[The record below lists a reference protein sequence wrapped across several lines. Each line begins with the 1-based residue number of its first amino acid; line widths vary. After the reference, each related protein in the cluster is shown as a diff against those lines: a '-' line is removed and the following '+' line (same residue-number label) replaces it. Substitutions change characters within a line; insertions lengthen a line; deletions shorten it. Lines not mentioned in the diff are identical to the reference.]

1 MKKLSF
7 CSKFLRRRSPLAALC
22 VLLAPLA
29 GCQSSESP
37 AASAA
42 PRLLHPAVSV
52 SAASAP
58 AAPPPLDHP
67 VAAPPSDPALESAT
81 PAPPAELDAPAAPQD
96 AALDDLELR
105 EMDAGPSELA
115 QRFNAEALREHDRD
129 LRIIRRGNPDLPE
142 VALTF
147 DDGPHPEFL
156 PRLLD
161 KLRELNVHATFFV
174 VGEKVAD
181 APDMAA
187 RIVQDGHEIANHT
200 FHHLNLTTIP
210 LPFIESEIKSNNDMI
225 YQACGVRPKFFRPP
239 GGRADEDV
247 YRIAR
252 DEKLTTVMWT
262 DDPADFSSPGPE
274 VIEGRLLGHI
284 RPGAVI
290 LLHSGIEQTLAILP
304 DFVAQ
309 LRRGGYRFVTMSEMA
324 QHLEKNSRV
333 ATK

>member
-1 MKKLSF
+1 M
-7 CSKFLRRRSPLAALC
+7 FL
-22 VLLAPLA
+22 PLA
-29 GCQSSESP
+29 GCVTQENHTEP
-37 AASAA
+37 IA
-42 PRLLHPAVSV
+42 PRPTPPAI
-52 SAASAP
+52 SAASSKTASSSEAASSASTPPDGP
-58 AAPPPLDHP
+58 AAVP
-67 VAAPPSDPALESAT
+67 VEPPSDT
-81 PAPPAELDAPAAPQD
+81 PLDLPPDGAVSEWDSVPDEASVT
-96 AALDDLELR
+96 
-105 EMDAGPSELA
+105 PSELA
-115 QRFNAEALREHDRD
+115 QRFNAEALREHDVN
-129 LRIIRRGNPDLPE
+129 LHIIRRGNPNLKE

-161 KLRELNVHATFFV
+161 KLRELGVHATFFV

-225 YQACGVRPKFFRPP
+225 YQACGVHPKFFRPP

-247 YRIAR
+247 FRIAR
-252 DEKLTTVMWT
+252 QERLTTVMWT

-274 VIEGRLLGHI
+274 VIEDRLLKHI

-309 LRRGGYRFVTMSEMA
+309 LRGEGYHFVTLSEMA
-324 QHLEKNSRV
+324 QHLETTSRV
-333 ATK
+333 ATN

>member
-1 MKKLSF
+1 MKKMPFSGRIIPRF
-7 CSKFLRRRSPLAALC
+7 AFLFALG
-22 VLLAPLA
+22 LPLA
-29 GCQSSESP
+29 GCLPQNDH
-37 AASAA
+37 AAPIA
-42 PRLLHPAVSV
+42 PRLLHPAANVT
-52 SAASAP
+52 
-58 AAPPPLDHP
+58 PP
-67 VAAPPSDPALESAT
+67 
-81 PAPPAELDAPAAPQD
+81 DAPAAAPPDAPVLPTTEPAPPDLPFAAAPDAPFD
-96 AALDDLELR
+96 AALPEWDSAPDGS
-105 EMDAGPSELA
+105 ATSSELA
-115 QRFNAEALREHDRD
+115 QRFNTEAMREHDRD
-129 LRIIRRGNPDLPE
+129 FRIIRRGNPNLPE

-161 KLRELNVHATFFV
+161 KLRELHIHATFFV

-210 LPFIESEIKSNNDMI
+210 TSFVESEIKTNNNI
-225 YQACGVRPKFFRPP
+225 IFEACGVRPKFFRPP

-247 YRIAR
+247 FRIAR
-252 DEKLTTVMWT
+252 QEHLTTVMWT

-274 VIEGRLLGHI
+274 VIEERLLKHI

-304 DFVAQ
+304 DFVEQ
-309 LRRGGYRFVTMSEMA
+309 LQQGGYRFVTMSEMA
-324 QHLEKNSRV
+324 KHLEANSRV

>member
-1 MKKLSF
+1 MGF
-7 CSKFLRRRSPLAALC
+7 
-22 VLLAPLA
+22 LLAFCLPLT
-29 GCQSSESP
+29 GCVTQDT
-37 AASAA
+37 
-42 PRLLHPAVSV
+42 
-52 SAASAP
+52 P
-58 AAPPPLDHP
+58 AAPVAPRQIHP
-67 VAAPPSDPALESAT
+67 VAAVTPPDA
-81 PAPPAELDAPAAPQD
+81 PAPPNAPVPPPVTELASLDAPPD
-96 AALDDLELR
+96 AALDAALPEWDSAPE
-105 EMDAGPSELA
+105 DGGANPSELA
-115 QRFNAEALREHDRD
+115 QRFNAEAMREHDQD
-129 LRIIRRGNPDLPE
+129 FRIVRRGNPDLPE

-161 KLRELNVHATFFV
+161 KLRELNIHVTFFV

-210 LPFIESEIKSNNDMI
+210 VSFVESEIKSNNDMI

-247 YRIAR
+247 FRIAR
-252 DEKLTTVMWT
+252 QEHLTTVMWT
-262 DDPADFSSPGPE
+262 DDPADFSNPGPE
-274 VIEGRLLGHI
+274 VIEDRLLKHI

-324 QHLEKNSRV
+324 QHLEMNSRV
-333 ATK
+333 AAK

>member
-1 MKKLSF
+1 MKKPSSLSALALRAG
-7 CSKFLRRRSPLAALC
+7 FLLVSCLS
-22 VLLAPLA
+22 LA
-29 GCQSSESP
+29 GCVTQGEP
-37 AASAA
+37 A
-42 PRLLHPAVSV
+42 
-52 SAASAP
+52 AP
-58 AAPPPLDHP
+58 AAPRPMHP
-67 VAAPPSDPALESAT
+67 VAAVASSST
-81 PAPPAELDAPAAPQD
+81 PAPPAPVPPAPELASTETPPDSAPDPALDA
-96 AALDDLELR
+96 DLPEW
-105 EMDAGPSELA
+105 DSAQGDGGANPSELA

-129 LRIIRRGNPDLPE
+129 FRIIRRGNPNYPE

-161 KLRELNVHATFFV
+161 KLRELNIHVTFFV

-210 LPFIESEIKSNNDMI
+210 VSFVESEIKSNNDMI
-225 YQACGVRPKFFRPP
+225 YQACGVRPRFFRPP
-239 GGRADEDV
+239 GGRADDDV
-247 YRIAR
+247 FRIAR
-252 DEKLTTVMWT
+252 QEHLTTVMWT
-262 DDPADFSSPGPE
+262 DDPADFSNPGPE
-274 VIEGRLLGHI
+274 VIEGRLLKHI

-324 QHLEKNSRV
+324 QHLETNPRV

>member
-1 MKKLSF
+1 MKNTSSF
-7 CSKFLRRRSPLAALC
+7 YPIAPRLVF
-22 VLLAPLA
+22 LLALGLPLA
-29 GCQSSESP
+29 GCVSQENH
-37 AASAA
+37 AAPIA
-42 PRLLHPAVSV
+42 PRLLR
-52 SAASAP
+52 P
-58 AAPPPLDHP
+58 AAT
-67 VAAPPSDPALESAT
+67 VTTA
-81 PAPPAELDAPAAPQD
+81 DAPAVAPPDAPTLPLTESASSDAPFD
-96 AALDDLELR
+96 AALDAPDSALPEW
-105 EMDAGPSELA
+105 ESGPDGNANASELA
-115 QRFNAEALREHDRD
+115 QRFNTEAMREHDRD
-129 LRIIRRGNPDLPE
+129 FRIIRRGNPDLPE

-161 KLRELNVHATFFV
+161 KLRELNIHATFFV

-210 LPFIESEIKSNNDMI
+210 LSFVESEIKTNNDMI

-247 YRIAR
+247 FRIAR
-252 DEKLTTVMWT
+252 QEHLTTVMWT

-274 VIEGRLLGHI
+274 VIEDRLLKHI

-304 DFVAQ
+304 DFVEQ
-309 LRRGGYRFVTMSEMA
+309 LKRGGYRFVTMSEMA
-324 QHLEKNSRV
+324 KHLEANSRV